1 MAASSYSFG
10 FGLALVGALAAC
22 NPGPPK
28 APERDRAAEQFFRRA
43 AEDFDQARIDEAQD
57 AIERALAIAPNDNE
71 LQTLGGRI
79 ALAQLQFDESL
90 RLLHNVPGSEA
101 QGLRGRAHWYQGELA
116 PAAQEF
122 EAMLNDP
129 TVRDDWAR
137 SVAGLARSGEGRTPY
152 AMSGDPRAVLDM
164 AQVSLS
170 APYLVVEVEVDG
182 EEGLALI
189 ATNVEDILVES
200 NTHPQPSWASLR
212 FKSPPSPLNGQRS
225 VVELNDVPALPQDLA
240 GISREVNTNLK
251 ALIGVNVLRQLN
263 VTIDF
268 AARQFV
274 VRQQAAPP
282 PPDSTRLRALYSRG
296 GGLMLA
302 AGIGE
307 SENTTGTF
315 FVDSTSRHPLS
326 MDEIGLT
333 KAGIKTSDLTA
344 FTADPG
350 SKLRQ
355 GVVPVV
361 RLGAFDLKKVPAIFG
376 GPLTDV
382 EKQLQFDV
390 DGVIGVPLL
399 AFYRFTFADSGR
411 VIYLEDD
418 SEVRRMAAEEDD
430 FGSVLAPPP
439 QNLTA
444 PEVPVVPLSPG
455 VVP

>member
-1 MAASSYSFG
+1 
-10 FGLALVGALAAC
+10 
-22 NPGPPK
+22 
-28 APERDRAAEQFFRRA
+28 
-43 AEDFDQARIDEAQD
+43 
-57 AIERALAIAPNDNE
+57 
-71 LQTLGGRI
+71 
-79 ALAQLQFDESL
+79 
-90 RLLHNVPGSEA
+90 
-101 QGLRGRAHWYQGELA
+101 
-116 PAAQEF
+116 
-122 EAMLNDP
+122 
-129 TVRDDWAR
+129 
-137 SVAGLARSGEGRTPY
+137 
-152 AMSGDPRAVLDM
+152 
-164 AQVSLS
+164 
-170 APYLVVEVEVDG
+170 
-182 EEGLALI
+182 
-189 ATNVEDILVES
+189 
-200 NTHPQPSWASLR
+200 
-212 FKSPPSPLNGQRS
+212 
-225 VVELNDVPALPQDLA
+225 
-240 GISREVNTNLK
+240 
-251 ALIGVNVLRQLN
+251 
-263 VTIDF
+263 
-268 AARQFV
+268 
-274 VRQQAAPP
+274 
-282 PPDSTRLRALYSRG
+282 
-296 GGLMLA
+296 MLA